1 MSELVKKI
9 EELNNIVNE
18 IDAIDAGVG
27 TIMLDAFGIA
37 LNTIK
42 VVNEHGGSL
51 KEVDVS
57 EQLIAVSNAMGI
69 NVRDLI
75 EQILTNDYSDQQQDI
90 MAKAADEATLDF
102 ITNDEEVDD
111 YEKFIDENK
120 VKENL
125 DFLKGEL

>member
-1 MSELVKKI
+1 
-9 EELNNIVNE
+9 
-18 IDAIDAGVG
+18 
-27 TIMLDAFGIA
+27 
-37 LNTIK
+37 
-42 VVNEHGGSL
+42 
-51 KEVDVS
+51 
-57 EQLIAVSNAMGI
+57 
-69 NVRDLI
+69 
-75 EQILTNDYSDQQQDI
+75 